1 MSKDRIERV
10 QDFILHNLDEDLSL
24 TKLSEIANLSKYH
37 FHRLFVVN
45 TGITLFRFIQLA
57 RFKKAAYQL
66 AFNDDK
72 RIIDIALDAG
82 FESPEAF
89 TRAFKKKNL
98 DMTPSQFRKQPD
110 WSIWH
115 KQLELR
121 LQKKGED
128 EMEVKIVVFFPETK
142 IALLEHRGSPERVLE
157 TAGIFIKWRKETG
170 LSPVKT
176 SKTFGIAYDDPQSTK
191 AEDFRFDICGSIS
204 KDIPENAY
212 GVKTGLIPSGRC
224 AVVRHEGSLDNVSEK
239 IFALYGDWLPNSGEE
254 LRDFPC
260 FFHYINLIPDVDECD
275 LLTDIYLPIK

>member
-89 TRAFKKKNL
+89 TRAFKKEL
-98 DMTPSQFRKQPD
+98 GHDTF
-110 WSIWH
+110 SI
-115 KQLELR
+115 
-121 LQKKGED
+121 QK
-128 EMEVKIVVFFPETK
+128 
-142 IALLEHRGSPERVLE
+142 
-157 TAGIFIKWRKETG
+157 TA
-170 LSPVKT
+170 
-176 SKTFGIAYDDPQSTK
+176 
-191 AEDFRFDICGSIS
+191 
-204 KDIPENAY
+204 
-212 GVKTGLIPSGRC
+212 
-224 AVVRHEGSLDNVSEK
+224 
-239 IFALYGDWLPNSGEE
+239 
-254 LRDFPC
+254 
-260 FFHYINLIPDVDECD
+260 
-275 LLTDIYLPIK
+275 